1 MSTKNIYLHKVNTL
15 FNACLGVYILS
26 VVAILVSFI
35 MVHETVFA
43 VSVIVSVLSVIL
55 TVRVSSLRK
64 TLEKLHNEE
73 TKTIVE
79 LVHKLNK
86 EKEKSQFLERLAA
99 MMQADINMR
108 ERAERKRIEREL
120 EWPIEQNLPGLLN

>member
-1 MSTKNIYLHKVNTL
+1 MSTKNIYLYKVNTL
-15 FNACLGVYILS
+15 FNACLGLFMLS
-26 VVAILVSFI
+26 FVIMMVAF
-35 MVHETVFA
+35 
-43 VSVIVSVLSVIL
+43 VIVDETAFICSTTLAAISVIL
-55 TVRVSSLRK
+55 TVRVSRLRT

-73 TKTIVE
+73 TKTIAG

-86 EKEKSQFLERLAA
+86 EREKSQFLERLAA

>member
-1 MSTKNIYLHKVNTL
+1 M
-15 FNACLGVYILS
+15 LS

-43 VSVIVSVLSVIL
+43 VSVIVSTLSVIL

-73 TKTIVE
+73 TKTIAE

-108 ERAERKRIEREL
+108 EREERKRIQREL

>member
-1 MSTKNIYLHKVNTL
+1 MSTKNIYLYKVNTL
-15 FNACLGVYILS
+15 FNTCLGVYILS

-35 MVHETVFA
+35 LVEQTVFA
-43 VSVIVSVLSVIL
+43 VSVIVAVLSVIL
-55 TVRVSSLRK
+55 AVRVNSLRK

-73 TKTIVE
+73 TKTIAE

-86 EKEKSQFLERLAA
+86 EREKSQFLERLAA

-108 ERAERKRIEREL
+108 EREERKRIQREL